1 MKLALLCDDYL
12 PHSTRVGAKML
23 HELARGLVH
32 LGHQVT
38 VITPQSNA
46 SPSPLLSETLEEVVV
61 WRFECGPIK
70 DVSKFRR
77 AINESLISLYAW
89 RQIRKQV
96 KEDTFDGIIYYSPSI
111 FFGPLAAK
119 LKKRCSCKS
128 YLVLRD
134 FFPQWAVDAGL
145 IKKGSVI
152 DRYFRFFETVTYRNA
167 DMIGVMSPGNLEIFN
182 QRTDNRYKV
191 SVLRNW
197 TRIEPHNVIDVNANL
212 RQRLG
217 LKDEIIFFYG
227 GNIGYAQDMDNLMRL
242 VRRMQKFNNAHFL
255 FVGQGDEVERI
266 NELAIEW
273 KLSNYSYLPSVTQDE
288 YRDMLTQVDVGLFSL
303 SAKHTSH
310 NFPGKLLGYML
321 QSLPILGSV
330 NQDNDLINLIQDN
343 RAGLISVNGD
353 DEIFFDNA
361 TTLYKNLELR
371 NKIGLAG
378 NALLHKEFSVMN
390 AVSIITEFFSVR
402 NKNI

>member
-1 MKLALLCDDYL
+1 MKLAVLFDDYL

-23 HELARGLVH
+23 HELARELV
-32 LGHQVT
+32 LQGHQVT
-38 VITPQSNA
+38 VITPQSSA
-46 SPSPLLSETLEEVVV
+46 DPSPSLSETLEGVVV
-61 WRFECGPIK
+61 WRFESGPIK
-70 DVSKFRR
+70 DAGKFRR
-77 AINESLISLYAW
+77 AINESLIPFYAW
-89 RQIRKQV
+89 RLIRRRV

-111 FFGPLAAK
+111 FFGPLVAK
-119 LKKRCSCKS
+119 LKRRCNCKS

-145 IKKGSVI
+145 IKKGSLI
-152 DRYFRFFETVTYRNA
+152 ERYFRFFEAVTYRNA
-167 DMIGVMSPGNLEIFN
+167 DMIGVMSPRNLEIFN
-182 QRTDNRYKV
+182 QRTDGRYRA

-197 TRIEPHNVIDVNANL
+197 TSIEPHNVVDVTENL

-227 GNIGYAQDMDNLMRL
+227 GNIGHAQDMKNLMHL

-255 FVGQGDEVERI
+255 FVGQGDEVRLI

-273 KLSNYSYLPSVTQDE
+273 KLGNYSYLPSVTQGE

-310 NFPGKLLGYML
+310 NFPGKLLGYMV
-321 QSLPILGSV
+321 QALPILGSV

-343 RAGLISVNGD
+343 KAGFISVNGD
-353 DEIFFDNA
+353 DELLFDSA
-361 TTLYKNLELR
+361 VKLYKSLELR
-371 NKIGLAG
+371 RKTGLAG
-378 NALLHKEFSVMN
+378 NTLMHKEF
-390 AVSIITEFFSVR
+390 AVTNVASIITEVFSGC

>member
-23 HELARGLVH
+23 HELARELVL
-32 LGHQVT
+32 LGHHVT

-119 LKKRCSCKS
+119 LKKRCICKS

-145 IKKGSVI
+145 IKKGSAI

-182 QRTDNRYKV
+182 QRTDNRYKA

-197 TRIEPHNVIDVNANL
+197 TRVEPHNIIGVNANL

-217 LKDEIIFFYG
+217 LKDKIIFFYG
-227 GNIGYAQDMDNLMRL
+227 GNIGHAQDMNNLMRL

-255 FVGQGDEVERI
+255 FVGQGDEVKLI

-343 RAGLISVNGD
+343 RAGFISVNGD
-353 DEIFFDNA
+353 DEIFFDSA
-361 TTLYKNLELR
+361 TKLYKNPELR

-378 NALLHKEFSVMN
+378 NALLHKEFAVMN
-390 AVSIITEFFSVR
+390 AASIITEFFSGH

>member
-23 HELARGLVH
+23 HELARELV
-32 LGHQVT
+32 LQGHHVT

-46 SPSPLLSETLEEVVV
+46 SPSPLLSETFEEVVV
-61 WRFECGPIK
+61 WRFECVPIK

-89 RQIRKQV
+89 RQIRRQV

-111 FFGPLAAK
+111 FFGPLVAK
-119 LKKRCSCKS
+119 LKKRCICKS

-145 IKKGSVI
+145 IKKGSAI

-167 DMIGVMSPGNLEIFN
+167 DMIGVMSLGNLEIFN
-182 QRTDNRYKV
+182 KRTDGRYRA

-197 TRIEPHNVIDVNANL
+197 TRIEPYNVIDVNANL

-227 GNIGYAQDMDNLMRL
+227 GNIGHAQDMNNLMRL
-242 VRRMQKFNNAHFL
+242 VRHMQKFNNVHFL
-255 FVGQGDEVERI
+255 FVGQGDEVQLI

-273 KLSNYSYLPSVTQDE
+273 KLGNYSYLPSVTQDE

-343 RAGLISVNGD
+343 RAGFICVNGD
-353 DEIFFDNA
+353 DEIFFDSA
-361 TTLYKNLELR
+361 VKLYKNPELR
-371 NKIGLAG
+371 NKTGLAG
-378 NALLHKEFSVMN
+378 NALLHKEFAVTNAASV
-390 AVSIITEFFSVR
+390 ITEFFSEH

>member
-23 HELARGLVH
+23 HELARGLVL

-111 FFGPLAAK
+111 FFGPLVAK
-119 LKKRCSCKS
+119 LKKLCTCKS

-152 DRYFRFFETVTYRNA
+152 DHYFRFFETVTYRNA

-182 QRTDNRYKV
+182 HKTDGRYKA

-197 TRIEPHNVIDVNANL
+197 TGIEPHNVIDVNANL

-227 GNIGYAQDMDNLMRL
+227 GNIGHAQDMNNLMRL

-255 FVGQGDEVERI
+255 FVGQGEEVELI
-266 NELAIEW
+266 NKLAIQW

-343 RAGLISVNGD
+343 RAGFISVNGD

-361 TTLYKNLELR
+361 TKLYKNRELR

-378 NALLHKEFSVMN
+378 NALLHKEFTVMN
-390 AVSIITEFFSVR
+390 AASIITEFFRGR
-402 NKNI
+402 NTNI